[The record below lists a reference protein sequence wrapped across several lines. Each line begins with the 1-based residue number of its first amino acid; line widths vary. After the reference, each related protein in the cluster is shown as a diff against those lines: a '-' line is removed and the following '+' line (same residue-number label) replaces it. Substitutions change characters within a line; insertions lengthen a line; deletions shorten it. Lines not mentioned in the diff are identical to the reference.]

1 MRTVF
6 MYAKNDLE
14 TLIRT
19 YLEKIRLVYCES
31 DISKFLYYVNMNN
44 EDFNNLNPQSQTVLD
59 TVNKIGEQETW
70 SISLMMRI
78 RLKNQ
83 IQNITNRS

>member
-1 MRTVF
+1 
-6 MYAKNDLE
+6 KNDLE

-31 DISKFLYYVNMNN
+31 DISKFLYYVNINN

-59 TVNKIGEQETW
+59 TVNKIGEQEIW
-70 SISLMMRI
+70 NISLMMRI

>member
-31 DISKFLYYVNMNN
+31 DISKFLYYVNINN

-59 TVNKIGEQETW
+59 TVNKIGEQEIW
-70 SISLMMRI
+70 NISLMMRI

>member
-31 DISKFLYYVNMNN
+31 DISV
-44 EDFNNLNPQSQTVLD
+44 
-59 TVNKIGEQETW
+59 
-70 SISLMMRI
+70 
-78 RLKNQ
+78 
-83 IQNITNRS
+83 